1 MGYSGSINFD
11 SFSMNKIYDFLTGG
25 VDHAGRTH
33 AFICDQ
39 PDEWIESTHDFIR
52 WLFPIADE
60 RSRGASIPDLT
71 DEEVEMIKQ
80 SEEAQ
85 KAMLLSAS
93 RMRRFWS
100 KNQHWVTEHDHNHLR
115 ITRCIK
121 SLRLLVGDEEA
132 QKMKVWISSVLG
144 PNAKLISKSSLKYWK
159 EA

>member
-1 MGYSGSINFD
+1 
-11 SFSMNKIYDFLTGG
+11 MNKIYDFLTGG
-25 VDHAGRTH
+25 TDHAGRTH

-39 PDEWIESTHDFIR
+39 SDEWIETTHDFIQ
-52 WLFPIADE
+52 WLFPIEDE

-71 DEEVEMIKQ
+71 DEEVDLIKD

-85 KAMLLSAS
+85 KAMLLSVS

-132 QKMKVWISSVLG
+132 QKMKVWLSSVLG

>member
-1 MGYSGSINFD
+1 MYKF
-11 SFSMNKIYDFLTGG
+11 YDFLSGG

-39 PDEWIESTHDFIR
+39 SDDWIESTHDFIQ
-52 WLFPIADE
+52 WLFPIEDE
-60 RSRGASIPDLT
+60 RSRGASIPNLT

-132 QKMKVWISSVLG
+132 QKMKVWLSSVLG
-144 PNAKLISKSSLKYWK
+144 PNAKLISSVSLNYWK
-159 EA
+159 NA

>member
-1 MGYSGSINFD
+1 MYKF
-11 SFSMNKIYDFLTGG
+11 YDFLIGG

-39 PDEWIESTHDFIR
+39 SDEWIESTHDFIQ
-52 WLFPIADE
+52 WLFPIENE

-71 DEEVEMIKQ
+71 DEEVEMIKE

-85 KAMLLSAS
+85 KSMLLSAS

-132 QKMKVWISSVLG
+132 QKMKIWLSSVLG
-144 PNAKLISKSSLKYWK
+144 PNAKLISSTSLNYWK
-159 EA
+159 NA

>member
-1 MGYSGSINFD
+1 MYKF
-11 SFSMNKIYDFLTGG
+11 YDFLSGG

-39 PDEWIESTHDFIR
+39 SDEWIESTHDFIQ
-52 WLFPIADE
+52 WLFPIENE

-71 DEEVEMIKQ
+71 DEEVEMIKE

-85 KAMLLSAS
+85 KSMLLSAS

-115 ITRCIK
+115 KTRCIK
-121 SLRLLVGDEEA
+121 SLRLLVSDEEA
-132 QKMKVWISSVLG
+132 QKMKIWLSSVLG
-144 PNAKLISKSSLKYWK
+144 PNAKLISSTSLNYWK
-159 EA
+159 NA

>member
-1 MGYSGSINFD
+1 MGYSERLNFD
-11 SFSMNKIYDFLTGG
+11 PISMNKIYDFLIGG
-25 VDHAGRTH
+25 ADHAGRTH

-39 PDEWIESTHDFIR
+39 SDEWIESTHDFIQ
-52 WLFPIADE
+52 WLFPIEDE
-60 RSRGASIPDLT
+60 RGRGASIPDLT
-71 DEEVEMIKQ
+71 DEEVEMIKE

-132 QKMKVWISSVLG
+132 QKMKVWLSSVLG